1 MLRVTFRHRF
11 GCLRSKFV
19 HAPGSPFPVFRTARR
34 MAWLHGLYRRH
45 ACISANEK
53 NHIFKLVFG
62 LFLKPREANDLDV
75 WMADRIALS
84 H

>member
-1 MLRVTFRHRF
+1 MFRVALGT
-11 GCLRSKFV
+11 GSGVCRSKFV
-19 HAPGSPFPVFRTARR
+19 HAPGSPLRGAGTARC
-34 MAWLHGLYRRH
+34 MAWLHGLHWQH

-62 LFLKPREANDLDV
+62 LFLKPGEANQLDV
-75 WMADRIALS
+75 WMAVLIASS

>member
-1 MLRVTFRHRF
+1 
-11 GCLRSKFV
+11 
-19 HAPGSPFPVFRTARR
+19 
-34 MAWLHGLYRRH
+34 MAWRHGLHERH

-62 LFLKPREANDLDV
+62 PFLKPREANDLDV

>member
-1 MLRVTFRHRF
+1 
-11 GCLRSKFV
+11 
-19 HAPGSPFPVFRTARR
+19 
-34 MAWLHGLYRRH
+34 MAWLRGVHCQH

-62 LFLKPREANDLDV
+62 LFLKPSEANHLDV